1 MTSSRATAAAG
12 RVRPL
17 IVTVLLLAASRAA
30 LACPV
35 CFGQSDSPMAAATNA
50 GIWLMLGVVAI
61 MLSAFAFFFVY
72 LSRRMKRLSRLAES
86 GVSSARTVPAGV
98 ASQGTASC

>member
-1 MTSSRATAAAG
+1 MASAERRTRTI
-12 RVRPL
+12 L
-17 IVTVLLLAASRAA
+17 IALLLLAAPRAA

-50 GIWLMLGVVAI
+50 GIWLMLGVVAL
-61 MLSAFAFFFVY
+61 MLGGFASFFIY

-86 GVSSARTVPAGV
+86 GGPGARTVRAGL
-98 ASQGTASC
+98 ASEGTVSC

>member
-1 MTSSRATAAAG
+1 MERGAMAG
-12 RVRPL
+12 RFMRKTL
-17 IVTVLLLAASRAA
+17 ITTLLFAAPRAA

-61 MLSAFAFFFVY
+61 MLSGFASFFIY
-72 LSRRMKRLSRLAES
+72 LSRRMKRLSRLAE
-86 GVSSARTVPAGV
+86 TV
-98 ASQGTASC
+98 ASEGTA

>member
-1 MTSSRATAAAG
+1 MRKTLITTLLFAA
-12 RVRPL
+12 P
-17 IVTVLLLAASRAA
+17 RAA

-61 MLSAFAFFFVY
+61 MLSGFASFFIY
-72 LSRRMKRLSRLAES
+72 LSRRMRRLSRLAES
-86 GVSSARTVPAGV
+86 QRTA
-98 ASQGTASC
+98 